1 MYGISGSLIGKGR
14 KVKGNSICLPSDAL
28 AGQELDMG
36 QIPYFDPIE
45 ADVDG
50 HGLRLAISGKER
62 LALLLDLIAGAQS
75 TLRLCFYIFGDDK
88 VAAQVRE
95 ALMSARLR
103 GVRVWLLVD
112 GFGSANWPDSL
123 FQPLIDAGIHFG
135 RFNPRWGRGYLLR
148 NHQKIV
154 IADES
159 RAIVGGSNV
168 LADYYADEPG
178 GGSWHDL
185 SLRIDGPAAARLAR
199 YFDGLRRWTV
209 SERPTLRM
217 LLHLLSRRSDKSG
230 ALRWLY
236 NGPFSRLSPLTL
248 SLRRDI
254 AAAKQ
259 LDMVQAYFAPNWGML
274 RRLAD
279 VERHGGEMRLISAAR
294 SDNMATVSAARH
306 CYRRL
311 LRNRVRIYEYL
322 PQRLHFKLIVAD
334 DAVYVG
340 SANFDMR
347 SLYING
353 EVMVRVE
360 DSGFAGKVRRLVSAH
375 IPYCDE
381 ITSAEHRARSTWF
394 ARFRWLLAYF
404 IVSTVDFTVTRSIS
418 LRRR

>member
-1 MYGISGSLIGKGR
+1 
-14 KVKGNSICLPSDAL
+14 
-28 AGQELDMG
+28 MG
-36 QIPYFDPIE
+36 EIPHFEPIE
-45 ADVDG
+45 AEVDG
-50 HGLRLAISGKER
+50 HTLKVAISGAER
-62 LALLLDLIAGAQS
+62 FALLLGLIEGARS
-75 TLRLCFYIFGDDK
+75 TLRLFFYIFGNDDI
-88 VAAQVRE
+88 AAQVRA
-95 ALMSARLR
+95 ALISARQR
-103 GVRVWLLVD
+103 GVKVWLLVD

-123 FQPLIDAGIHFG
+123 FQPLVDAGIHFA

-154 IADES
+154 VADES

-168 LADYYADEPG
+168 LAHYYTDDPG

-185 SLRIDGPAAARLAR
+185 SLRIDGAAAARLAR

-236 NGPFSRLSPLTL
+236 NGPFSRLSPLTS
-248 SLRRDI
+248 SLRLDI
-254 AAAKQ
+254 ASARR

-279 VERHGGEMRLISAAR
+279 VEKHGGDMRLISAAR
-294 SDNMATVSAARH
+294 SDNMATISAARH

-311 LRNRVRIYEYL
+311 LRNRIRIYEYL
-322 PQRLHFKLIVAD
+322 PQMLHIKLIVAD
-334 DAVYVG
+334 DAVYIG

-353 EVMVRVE
+353 EIMIRVE
-360 DSGFAGKVRRLVSAH
+360 DSGFAEKMRGLVSAH

-381 ITSAEHRARSTWF
+381 ITSAEHKARSTWF
-394 ARFRWLLAYF
+394 ARLRWLLAYF

-418 LRRR
+418 LKRR

>member
-1 MYGISGSLIGKGR
+1 MF
-14 KVKGNSICLPSDAL
+14 
-28 AGQELDMG
+28 MG
-36 QIPYFDPIE
+36 QIPCFEPIE
-45 ADVDG
+45 AEVDG
-50 HGLRLAISGKER
+50 HGLRLAISGKDR
-62 LALLLDLIAGAQS
+62 LALLLELIEGAQS
-75 TLRLCFYIFGDDK
+75 TLRIFFYIFGDDGTAAQIRAAL
-88 VAAQVRE
+88 VAAR
-95 ALMSARLR
+95 RR
-103 GVRVWLLVD
+103 GVKVWLIVD
-112 GFGSANWPDSL
+112 GFGSANWPDQA
-123 FQPLIDAGIHFG
+123 FQPLIDAGVIFS

-154 IADES
+154 VADES

-168 LADYYADEPG
+168 LDDYFADDPE

-185 SLRIDGPAAARLAR
+185 LLRIDGPAATRLAR

-230 ALRWLY
+230 PLRWLF
-236 NGPFSRLSPLTL
+236 NGPFSRLSPLTR

-254 AAAKQ
+254 AASNR

-279 VERHGGEMRLISAAR
+279 VERRGGEMRLISAAR
-294 SDNMATVSAARH
+294 SDNMATVAAARH

-311 LRNRVRIYEYL
+311 LRSRIRIYEYR
-322 PQRLHFKLIVAD
+322 PQMLHVKLIVAD
-334 DAVYVG
+334 DTVYIG

-347 SLYING
+347 SLYLNG
-353 EVMVRVE
+353 EVMIRIE
-360 DSGFAGKVRRLVSAH
+360 DAGFADRMRGLVSAH

-381 ITSAEHRARSTWF
+381 INREEHKARSTWF
-394 ARFRWLLAYF
+394 ARLRWLLAYF
-404 IVSTVDFTVTRSIS
+404 VVTTVDFSVTRTIG